1 MPASAVSAED
11 MLERALQAARGGGAA
26 ALAALDQLPAAV
38 YVTDAEGVITHFNK
52 ACIDLAGRTPQVG
65 ADRWC
70 VTWKLY
76 TEDGQA
82 LPHDECPMAVAIKEK
97 RAVRG
102 VSAVAE
108 RPDGGRINFEPWP
121 TPLFDDAGEL
131 VGAVNVLVDITDLK
145 RVEFLRGQAER
156 CRRLAAS
163 VGPYAGDTLKAI
175 AADYDRLADKAGRA
189 N

>member
-1 MPASAVSAED
+1 MPASAVSAEE
-11 MLERALQAARGGGAA
+11 MLDRALVAARLGDDSV
-26 ALAALDQLPAAV
+26 LAALEQLSTAV
-38 YVTDAEGVITHFNK
+38 YVTDAHGVITHFNQ

-70 VTWKLY
+70 VTWKLF

-97 RAVRG
+97 RSIRG

-108 RPDGGRINFEPWP
+108 RPDGERINFEPWP
-121 TPLFDDAGEL
+121 TPLFDEAGEL
-131 VGAVNVLVDITDLK
+131 VGAVNMLVDITDLK

-156 CRRLAAS
+156 CRRLASS

-175 AADYDRLADKAGRA
+175 AADYDRLADKAVRA